1 MKYPNFKLW
10 IDATSN
16 TSQKNLAAQIDKS
29 DGLISLISRGLQ
41 MPTLD
46 TLLKICNVY
55 ADTKDEADTLFIEA
69 IKALKTD
76 IQSRETT

>member
-16 TSQKNLAAQIDKS
+16 TSQKELAEQIDKS
-29 DGLISLISRGLQ
+29 DGLISLICRGLQ

-46 TLLKICNVY
+46 TLLKICKVY
-55 ADTKDEADTLFIEA
+55 ADSKEEAEILFIEA

-76 IQSRETT
+76 IQTKETL